1 VKPWHRKSL
10 LLLVFFAIPVVTAAQ
25 EGKYAGR
32 PVADVLR
39 ELQSD
44 RLRIIFSSDLV
55 PPSLRVK
62 AEPKGRTPRDLAQ
75 EILAS
80 HGLTLQKGPGE
91 TWSVVP
97 RSSPPE
103 RQAPAPRPPPAQ
115 PKQPPTDPAQPPGPG
130 PLRIDERVDVI
141 DRLRETGG
149 SPTAYALEPS
159 AVRDAAGGFENVFQ
173 VLQVLPGAAG
183 INDEDGKIAVRGGG
197 PEHNLIV
204 VDGIQIHRPQRLGDF
219 MGSFVNPA
227 TIKSVG
233 LDASGLEAR
242 YGGRLSSVTTIDTRD
257 GATDRALAVS
267 GALGLTSGDA
277 LLEGR
282 LPGTESGS
290 WWVTARGTYYRL
302 LLDRLNKEVKPGFE
316 DLQFKVTVRPSP
328 KTRLTVFGLAGRETM
343 ERFPS
348 ERGGDWEI
356 ARYRGDNSLG
366 VMTLAWTPNASTLA
380 TTTLSGYAHRESD
393 REAMYTVGVP
403 PFERATDERDF
414 AARQRF
420 VHAISPRHVVDAGI
434 EVHRIG
440 TGWRM
445 KSVNQPEFWRGLGP
459 STWGEQIDYAAGPI
473 DTTLRRTQAGFWVQD
488 QLPLGRRW
496 TLEPGVRLD
505 WNSYTG
511 EFAWQPRVRASARVG
526 GSLVWTGVSV
536 QAQTPSHES
545 LQGLDYVHLSPA
557 DGDRLRNERS
567 LQVVAGFDRRL
578 RYGLGLRVE
587 GYHRRFDRLLVQ
599 RLENDAE
606 RALRLSAYEIP
617 PDLPAD
623 DVVLERR
630 PTVHPE
636 STGRGAANGLEVLLH
651 RQGRLS
657 GWFAY
662 TLSKATRELH
672 GHNVL
677 FDFDRR
683 HALSTAA
690 VFQLSRRVR
699 LSGTWQLAS
708 GFPITPLHEEVSFG
722 NVFDIRTG
730 TIDPIARPSR
740 NPDGSLR
747 TYLAPFMRRL
757 GLRNSDRLSS
767 YSRTDVRVTFSTLG
781 RWEFY
786 GEVIN
791 LFAQRNYLIT
801 VEFPATP
808 NFPATVS
815 RSNVYSEFERLPTAG
830 LRWRF

>member
-1 VKPWHRKSL
+1 
-10 LLLVFFAIPVVTAAQ
+10 
-25 EGKYAGR
+25 
-32 PVADVLR
+32 
-39 ELQSD
+39 
-44 RLRIIFSSDLV
+44 
-55 PPSLRVK
+55 
-62 AEPKGRTPRDLAQ
+62 
-75 EILAS
+75 
-80 HGLTLQKGPGE
+80 
-91 TWSVVP
+91 
-97 RSSPPE
+97 
-103 RQAPAPRPPPAQ
+103 
-115 PKQPPTDPAQPPGPG
+115 
-130 PLRIDERVDVI
+130 
-141 DRLRETGG
+141 
-149 SPTAYALEPS
+149 
-159 AVRDAAGGFENVFQ
+159 
-173 VLQVLPGAAG
+173 
-183 INDEDGKIAVRGGG
+183 
-197 PEHNLIV
+197 
-204 VDGIQIHRPQRLGDF
+204 
-219 MGSFVNPA
+219 M
-227 TIKSVG
+227 
-233 LDASGLEAR
+233 
-242 YGGRLSSVTTIDTRD
+242 
-257 GATDRALAVS
+257 
-267 GALGLTSGDA
+267 TSGDA

-316 DLQFKVTVRPSP
+316 DLQFKVAVRPSP

-343 ERFPS
+343 EQFAS
-348 ERGGDWEI
+348 EEPGGSPDFEI
-356 ARYRGDNSLG
+356 ARYRGNNGLG
-366 VMTLAWTPNASTLA
+366 VMTLAWTPNANMLA
-380 TTTLSGYAHRESD
+380 TTTLSGYTHRESD
-393 REAMYTVGVP
+393 REGMYAFGVP
-403 PFERATDERDF
+403 AFERATHERDF
-414 AARQRF
+414 GARQRF
-420 VHAISPRHVVDAGI
+420 VYAISPRHVVDAGI
-434 EVHRIG
+434 EVHRLG

-445 KSVNQPEFWRGLGP
+445 QSVHQPEFWRGLGP

-488 QLPLGRRW
+488 QLPLGNRF
-496 TLEPGVRLD
+496 TLEPGVRID

-511 EFAWQPRVRASARVG
+511 EAAWQPRVRASARFG
-526 GSLVWTGVSV
+526 GTQVWTGFSV

-545 LQGLDYVHLSPA
+545 LQGLDYVHLTQP

-567 LQVVAGFDRRL
+567 LQVVAGFDQRL

-587 GYHRRFDRLLVQ
+587 GYHRTFDRLLVQ
-599 RLENDAE
+599 RLETDAE

-617 PDLPAD
+617 PDLPSD
-623 DVVLERR
+623 DVLLEYR

-672 GHNVL
+672 GHEVL

-708 GFPITPLHEEVSFG
+708 GFPITPLHDEVAFG
-722 NVFDIRTG
+722 RRIDLNG

-757 GLRNSDRLSS
+757 GLRNTDRLSR

-791 LFAQRNYLIT
+791 LFGERNYLIT
-801 VEFPATP
+801 VEFPATA
-808 NFPATVS
+808 NFPVTVS
-815 RSNVYSEFERLPTAG
+815 RSNVYSELERIPTAG
-830 LRWRF
+830 LRLRF